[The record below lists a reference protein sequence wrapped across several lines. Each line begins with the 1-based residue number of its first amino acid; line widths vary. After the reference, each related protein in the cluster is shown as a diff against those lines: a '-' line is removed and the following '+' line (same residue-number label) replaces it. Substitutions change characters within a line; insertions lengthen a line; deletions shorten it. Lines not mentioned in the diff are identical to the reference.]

1 MPHQV
6 SSVVEWVVD
15 SCRSVLIPNLA
26 TLCGLAAVFCE
37 VSSRHTLN
45 IEIQHDSVDVGTFL
59 EIETFLDQI

>member
-1 MPHQV
+1 M
-6 SSVVEWVVD
+6 D